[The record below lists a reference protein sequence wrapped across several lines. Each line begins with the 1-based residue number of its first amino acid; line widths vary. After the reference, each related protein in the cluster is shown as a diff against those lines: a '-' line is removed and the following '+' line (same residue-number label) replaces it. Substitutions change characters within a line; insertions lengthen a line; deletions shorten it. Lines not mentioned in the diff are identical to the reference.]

1 MKNEHSFFMPK
12 LNEQTQQ
19 ARRERILDAAERCFV
34 QRGFHR
40 TSMQDICREAGISP
54 GALYI
59 YFASKE
65 DLIAGICEQETLQFA
80 EHLELMSEAPDF
92 MTALRTLADTYC
104 FAQPQSKL
112 QLHIEIGAEMIRSEK
127 VGARV
132 LEVDRFVQERFAAL
146 IERLRR
152 EGRIAPSVESA
163 VAARVLL
170 MMGDGL
176 FWNRALYPDFDPQAL
191 VPAMMTMIET
201 LINPLKAQA
210 PAKPALARKKATKK
224 SKAMALLA
232 AVIGGAAAASM
243 ATPCRA
249 EPVAAEQISQA
260 PLVGVA
266 EVRRTTLTETI
277 MVTGSLAAREEVLV
291 TPQVDGL
298 QIMAILSEQ
307 GDQVTKGKVLARLDR
322 SAMDA
327 QLARLDAQDARA
339 DAAIAQARSQ
349 IASAEAVLKQASAAF
364 ERSRDLL
371 RTGSSTQATFDER
384 EAAAHSATAALASA
398 KDGLHLA
405 EADKAANAAQ
415 IRELKIKLAF
425 TEITAP
431 ASGIVS
437 RRTARLGA
445 TVSSAGEPLFRI
457 IDKGELELDAEIPEV
472 YMPKLKTGLSAR
484 VNVSGLPEKAGTLR
498 LISAEIDK
506 ATRLGRVR
514 IFIGVDPSLRAGAFA
529 RGQIETARG
538 EGLAV
543 PAGAVLYNDNG
554 AFVQVV
560 RDGKVETRAVKTG
573 LKPEGLVE
581 IAGGLAEGEKL
592 VARSGTLLRDG
603 DLIRPVVAPASEVR

>member
-1 MKNEHSFFMPK
+1 MPK

-65 DLIAGICEQETLQFA
+65 DLIAGICERETLQFA
-80 EHLELMSEAPDF
+80 EHLELMSGAPDF

-104 FAQPQSKL
+104 FDQPQSKL
-112 QLHIEIGAEMIRSEK
+112 QIHIEIGAEMIRNKK
-127 VGARV
+127 VSGRV
-132 LEVDRFVQERFAAL
+132 LEVDRFVHERFTAL
-146 IERLRR
+146 IESLRQ
-152 EGRIAPSVESA
+152 EGRIAPSVDSA

-170 MMGDGL
+170 MVGDGL
-176 FWNRALYPDFDPQAL
+176 FWNRALYPDFDPQTL
-191 VPAMMTMIET
+191 VPAMMTMVES
-201 LINPLKAQA
+201 LINPVKAET
-210 PAKPALARKKATKK
+210 PAKAAPARKKTMKK
-224 SKAMALLA
+224 SKTMALLA
-232 AVIGGAAAASM
+232 ALIGGTAAAGMVAG
-243 ATPCRA
+243 CRA

-266 EVRRTTLTETI
+266 EARRTTLTETI

-298 QIMAILSEQ
+298 QITEILAEQ

-322 SAMDA
+322 SATDA
-327 QLARLDAQDARA
+327 QLARLEAQDARA

-371 RTGSSTQATFDER
+371 RTGSSTQAAFEER
-384 EAAAHSATAALASA
+384 EATARSATAALASA
-398 KDGLHLA
+398 KDGLRLA

-425 TEITAP
+425 TEIGAP

-457 IDKGELELDAEIPEV
+457 IDRGELELDAEIPEV
-472 YMPKLKTGLSAR
+472 YMPKLKTGMGVR
-484 VNVSGLPEKAGTLR
+484 VNVSGVPEKTGTLR
-498 LISAEIDK
+498 LISPEIDK

-514 IFIGVDPSLRAGAFA
+514 IFIGADPSLRAGAFA

-581 IAGGLAEGEKL
+581 IASGLAEGEKL

-603 DLIRPVVAPASEVR
+603 DLIRPVLAPVSEVR

>member
-1 MKNEHSFFMPK
+1 MPK
-12 LNEQTQQ
+12 LSEQTQQ

-65 DLIAGICEQETLQFA
+65 DLIAGLCDRETLQFA

-92 MTALRTLADTYC
+92 MTALRNLADTYC
-104 FAQPQSKL
+104 FDKPRSKL
-112 QLHIEIGAEMIRSEK
+112 QLHIEIGAEMIRNKK
-127 VGARV
+127 VSARV
-132 LEVDRFVQERFAAL
+132 LEVDLFVQERFAAM

-152 EGRIAPSVESA
+152 EGRIAPSVDSA
-163 VAARVLL
+163 VAGRVLL

-176 FWNRALYPDFDPQAL
+176 IWNCALYPDSDPQTL

-201 LINPLKAQA
+201 LINPVKAEA
-210 PAKPALARKKATKK
+210 PAKPASGGKKAMKK
-224 SKAMALLA
+224 SKATVLA
-232 AVIGGAAAASM
+232 AAIIGGVAAVSI
-243 ATPCRA
+243 ATGCRA
-249 EPVAAEQISQA
+249 ESLAAEPALQA

-298 QIMAILSEQ
+298 QIMEIFSEQ
-307 GDQVTKGKVLARLDR
+307 GDMVTKGKVLARLDR

-327 QLARLDAQDARA
+327 QLSRLEAQDARA
-339 DAAIAQARSQ
+339 GAAIAQARSQ
-349 IASAEAVLKQASAAF
+349 IASAEAVLKHASAAF

-384 EAAAHSATAALASA
+384 EAAARGATASLASA
-398 KDGLHLA
+398 GDGLRLA
-405 EADKAANAAQ
+405 EADKAANAAL

-431 ASGIVS
+431 ATGLVS

-472 YMPKLKTGLSAR
+472 YMPKMKTGMNVR
-484 VNVSGLPEKAGTLR
+484 VDVAGLPQKTGTLR
-498 LISAEIDK
+498 LIAPEIDK

-514 IFIGVDPSLRAGAFA
+514 IFIGADSSLRAGAFA

-581 IAGGLAEGEKL
+581 IASGLTEGERL

-603 DLIRPVVAPASEVR
+603 DVIRPVLSPLSEVR

>member
-1 MKNEHSFFMPK
+1 MPK
-12 LNEQTQQ
+12 LSEQTQQ

-40 TSMQDICREAGISP
+40 TNMQDICREAGISP

-65 DLIAGICEQETLQFA
+65 DLIAGICERETLQFA
-80 EHLELMSEAPDF
+80 EHLELMSEAADF
-92 MTALRTLADTYC
+92 MTALRALADTYC
-104 FAQPQSKL
+104 FDQPRSKL
-112 QLHIEIGAEMIRSEK
+112 QLHIEIGAEMIRNEK
-127 VGARV
+127 VSVRV
-132 LEVDRFVQERFAAL
+132 LEVDRFVQERFTLL

-152 EGRIAPSVESA
+152 EGRIAPSVDSA
-163 VAARVLL
+163 VAARALL

-176 FWNRALYPDFDPQAL
+176 FWNRALYPDFDPQTL
-191 VPAMMTMIET
+191 VPVMMTMIET
-201 LINPLKAQA
+201 LINPVKAET
-210 PAKPALARKKATKK
+210 PAKPAPARKKAMKK

-232 AVIGGAAAASM
+232 AIIAGTTAASM
-243 ATPCRA
+243 ATGCRA
-249 EPVAAEQISQA
+249 EPVAAEQLSQA

-266 EVRRTTLTETI
+266 EARRTTLTETI

-298 QIMAILSEQ
+298 RITEILCEQ
-307 GDQVTKGKVLARLDR
+307 GDMVTKGTVLARLDR

-327 QLARLDAQDARA
+327 QLARLEAQDARA
-339 DAAIAQARSQ
+339 GAAIAQARSQ

-364 ERSRDLL
+364 ERSRNLL

-384 EAAAHSATAALASA
+384 EAAARGATAALASA
-398 KDGLHLA
+398 GDGLRLA

-431 ASGIVS
+431 ATGLVS

-445 TVSSAGEPLFRI
+445 TVSSANEPLFRI

-472 YMPKLKTGLSAR
+472 YMPKLKTGMGVR
-484 VNVSGLPEKAGTLR
+484 VNVSGLPEKTGTLR
-498 LISAEIDK
+498 LISPEIDK

-514 IFIGVDPSLRAGAFA
+514 IFIGADPSLRAGAFA

-543 PAGAVLYNDNG
+543 PAGAVLYSDNG

-603 DLIRPVVAPASEVR
+603 DLIRPVMAPASGVR

>member
-1 MKNEHSFFMPK
+1 MPK
-12 LNEQTQQ
+12 LSEQTRQ

-65 DLIAGICEQETLQFA
+65 DLIAGICERETLQFA

-104 FAQPQSKL
+104 VDQPRSKL
-112 QLHIEIGAEMIRSEK
+112 QLHIEIGAEMIRNEK
-127 VGARV
+127 VSVRV
-132 LEVDRFVQERFAAL
+132 LEVDRFVQERFTSL

-152 EGRIAPSVESA
+152 EGRIAPSVDSA

-170 MMGDGL
+170 MVGDGL
-176 FWNRALYPDFDPQAL
+176 FWNRALYPDFDPQTL

-201 LINPLKAQA
+201 LINPVKAET
-210 PAKPALARKKATKK
+210 PAKPAPARKKAMKK
-224 SKAMALLA
+224 SKTMALLA
-232 AVIGGAAAASM
+232 AIITGTMAASM
-243 ATPCRA
+243 ATGCRA
-249 EPVAAEQISQA
+249 EPVAAESILQA

-266 EVRRTTLTETI
+266 EARRTTLTETI

-298 QIMAILSEQ
+298 RITEILSEQ
-307 GDQVTKGKVLARLDR
+307 GDMVTKGTVLARLDR

-327 QLARLDAQDARA
+327 QLSRLEAQDTRA
-339 DAAIAQARSQ
+339 GAAIAQARSQ
-349 IASAEAVLKQASAAF
+349 IASAEAVLKHASAAF

-384 EAAAHSATAALASA
+384 EAAARGATAALASA
-398 KDGLHLA
+398 GDGLRLA
-405 EADKAANAAQ
+405 EADKAANAAL

-431 ASGIVS
+431 ASGLVS

-445 TVSSAGEPLFRI
+445 IVSSANEPLFRI

-472 YMPKLKTGLSAR
+472 YMPKLKTGMGVR
-484 VNVSGLPEKAGTLR
+484 VNVSGLPENAGTLR
-498 LISAEIDK
+498 LISPEIDK

-514 IFIGVDPSLRAGAFA
+514 IFIGADPSLRSGAFA

-543 PAGAVLYNDNG
+543 PAGAVLYSDNG

-603 DLIRPVVAPASEVR
+603 DLIRPVLAPASEVR